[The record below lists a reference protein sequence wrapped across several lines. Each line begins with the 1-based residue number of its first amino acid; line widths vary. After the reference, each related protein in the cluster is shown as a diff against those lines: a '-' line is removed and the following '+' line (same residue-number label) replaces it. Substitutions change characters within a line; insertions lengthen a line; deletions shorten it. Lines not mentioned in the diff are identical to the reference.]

1 MTFSKS
7 LEKAGRIDIGL
18 WLLKSIGSSALTT
31 GITLAILRDSGN
43 TPVGNEVFIMVQEAV
58 QYFGK
63 TDELSSWIYYHV
75 QELCER

>member
-7 LEKAGRIDIGL
+7 SEKAG
-18 WLLKSIGSSALTT
+18 SVGSSALKA

-75 QELCER
+75 QELC